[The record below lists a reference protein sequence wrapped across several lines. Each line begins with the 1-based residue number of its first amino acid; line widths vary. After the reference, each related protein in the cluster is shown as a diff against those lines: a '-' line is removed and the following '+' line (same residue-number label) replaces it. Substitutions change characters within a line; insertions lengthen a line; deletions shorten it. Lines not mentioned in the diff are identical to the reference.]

1 MPIAAEDRT
10 ATGAVP
16 ALFTSTSAVCVTGLA
31 VVDTGSHWSG
41 FGIMTMASLLALLV
55 SGKPRLRMQL
65 TAQAETKSL
74 GIGDVRRVLLGV
86 AGSTLIVELS
96 VGAALALR
104 FRYGYGATDCRCS
117 QPTQGGSS
125 CRTIDQA
132 PEVHGRHLRQAQ
144 GRPHRRRGHNG
155 AVTDDER
162 ADEAIP
168 VIRDVDHGT
177 AKLMPDVDRARAW
190 LLTVDGAP
198 QSYVDLDAPTH
209 LEFEYAQRLAHVLDT
224 ADDPDRPLDVIHLG
238 GGALTLPRY
247 VAATRPGS
255 RQDVV
260 EADRGLLE
268 LVTERLPLL
277 ADSGITVHGAD
288 ARGWLEAAA
297 PDSTD
302 VLVADV
308 FGGSRVPA
316 HLTSVAYARAAERV
330 LRAGGVYAA
339 NLADGAPFGFLRS
352 QLATFAEVFGEVA
365 LIAEPTVL
373 RGRRFG
379 NAVLVASHE
388 AIEVEAL
395 ARRAAGD
402 IFPARVEYGAALRRF
417 IGAAKPVRDEDAVA
431 SPEPPDGAFSI
442 G

>member
-1 MPIAAEDRT
+1 MPDCSE
-10 ATGAVP
+10 
-16 ALFTSTSAVCVTGLA
+16 
-31 VVDTGSHWSG
+31 
-41 FGIMTMASLLALLV
+41 
-55 SGKPRLRMQL
+55 
-65 TAQAETKSL
+65 
-74 GIGDVRRVLLGV
+74 
-86 AGSTLIVELS
+86 GSTL
-96 VGAALALR
+96 
-104 FRYGYGATDCRCS
+104 
-117 QPTQGGSS
+117 GG
-125 CRTIDQA
+125 
-132 PEVHGRHLRQAQ
+132 G
-144 GRPHRRRGHNG
+144 GHNG
-155 AVTDDER
+155 AVTEDER

-168 VIRDVDHGT
+168 VIKDVDHGI
-177 AKLMPDVDRARAW
+177 AKLMPDVDRPRAW

-209 LEFEYAQRLAHVLDT
+209 LEFEYTQRLAHVLDT
-224 ADDPDRPLDVIHLG
+224 ADDSDDGDPQRPLDITHLG

-268 LVTERLPLL
+268 LVAERLPLPEG
-277 ADSGITVHGAD
+277 SGISVHGAD
-288 ARGWLEAAA
+288 ARRWLEEAA
-297 PDSTD
+297 PDSAD

-316 HLTSVAYARAAERV
+316 HLTSMAYARAADRV
-330 LRAGGVYAA
+330 LRAGGLYAA

-352 QLATFAEVFGEVA
+352 QLATFAEVFEELA
-365 LIAEPTVL
+365 LIAEPAVL

-388 AIEVEAL
+388 AIAVEAL
-395 ARRAAGD
+395 ARRAAAD
-402 IFPARVEYGAALRRF
+402 VFPARVEYGDSLRKF
-417 IGAAKPVRDEDAVA
+417 IGDAKPVRDEDAVA